1 MRIFGLTVGFTLLA
15 GTLSIGCSGS
25 SVATPVVTG
34 GNRAGGTVDV
44 TYQHGRQSY
53 TVNWDA
59 ARADAN
65 KRCQMWGYEGAELF
79 PGGLSACITTDQYG
93 CRLWQVTNTAQC
105 LGDLEQ

>member
-1 MRIFGLTVGFTLLA
+1 MKQIGLVIALA
-15 GTLSIGCSGS
+15 LVTGAILTGCSGT

-34 GNRAGGTVDV
+34 GDRSGGTVDI

-59 ARADAN
+59 ARADAS

-79 PGGLSACITTDQYG
+79 PGGLSTCIGSDQYG